1 MPYTINFSD
10 TINKQAITVEDGSV
24 PNQETSLQFPGKNS
38 NNYGQVIGANF
49 LHLLENFAKSS
60 PPQRPVEGQ
69 LWYDVSPGVNQLKV
83 YDGTNWVSSG
93 GLKKGGNQ
101 PGSAESTAGD
111 LWVDTGNQQLYL
123 FTGAGWILV
132 GPEFSTGL
140 SSGTKPESIAGT
152 DDVTHSIVKIQV
164 AGKVIAI
171 IASESF
177 TPKSNIAGFSTL
189 QPGVNLSLTD
199 VEGDGIPKMYGT
211 AEKADALVVGN
222 QTVSANNFLRS
233 DTTSSSDFGLKIKN
247 NAGVEVGLS
256 GTLKLSVEGQAGVLS
271 HQTAGSNID
280 FKVNDS
286 GVSRT
291 VMRID
296 STQKVGINT
305 TAPQQDLHV
314 VGNIL
319 INDGTTNNPA
329 IGKLIVQNA
338 TDSTSVGTGAITTIG
353 GVGISK
359 SLTVGENIKVGGNLT
374 VDAIMPNDNLTYDIG
389 SSDKRFLNVY
399 GNEFYGSFN
408 GALRGNLTG
417 PATLANQLTSPTT
430 FQMTGD
436 VSASGFQF
444 DGTGDLIK
452 TFSTTISNSF
462 ISNKQSTGTSQNT
475 DEVLINRTEG
485 TTGLFRTTVQNIL
498 STVPTPPVGSVIA
511 FAGANAPT
519 GWLLCDG
526 QEVNRSTYATLYGII
541 GLQYGTPSST
551 AVFKL
556 PDLRGRQVSGKDNM
570 GGTAANRLSTNIAI
584 NQVADTLGGTGG
596 AEEKLIAKEQL
607 PDHEHDLRADN
618 QDQFFVTRNI
628 ADAPTDPEV
637 VQSNGPTGTNTAQ
650 ALASSGS
657 VAGTKGQP
665 FNVMDP
671 FLTLNYIIY
680 AGATS

>member
-38 NNYGQVIGANF
+38 NNYGQVIGENF
-49 LHLLENFAKSS
+49 LHLLENFAKNSA
-60 PPQRPVEGQ
+60 PQRPIEGQ
-69 LWYDVSPGVNQLKV
+69 LWYDITPGINQLKV

-123 FTGAGWILV
+123 FTGSGWILV

-222 QTVSANNFLRS
+222 QTIAANNFLRS

-296 STQKVGINT
+296 ATQKVGINT
-305 TAPQQDLHV
+305 TAPTEALEV
-314 VGNIL
+314 LGNL
-319 INDGTTNNPA
+319 KTTGLDSSN
-329 IGKLIVQNA
+329 GKIIVDNS

-359 SLTVGENIKVGGNLT
+359 SLTVGENINVGGNIT
-374 VDAIMPNDNLTYDIG
+374 VDAIIPNDNLTHDIG
-389 SSDKRFLNVY
+389 STNKKFLNVY
-399 GNEFYGSFN
+399 GNQFYGSFN
-408 GALRGNLTG
+408 GNVSGSLNGV
-417 PATLANQLTSPTT
+417 ATQANQLTSATT

-436 VSASGFQF
+436 VSATGFTF
-444 DGTGDLIK
+444 DGTGDLVK
-452 TFSTTISNSF
+452 SFTTSISNAF

-556 PDLRGRQVSGKDNM
+556 PDLRGRQVTGKDNM
-570 GGTAANRLSTNIAI
+570 GGTSANVVVDT
-584 NQVADTLGGTGG
+584 VADALGGFGG
-596 AEEKLIAKEQL
+596 SEEKIIAKEQL

-618 QDQFFVTRNI
+618 QDQFYVIRNI

-637 VQSNGPTGTNTAQ
+637 IQFNGPTGINTAQ

>member
-10 TINKQAITVEDGSV
+10 TVNKTAITVEDGSV

-38 NNYGQVIGANF
+38 NNYGQVIGENF
-49 LHLLENFAKSS
+49 LHLLENFAKNSAPS
-60 PPQRPVEGQ
+60 RPVEGQ
-69 LWYDVSPGVNQLKV
+69 LWYDITPGINQLKV

-93 GLKKGGNQ
+93 GLRKGGNQ
-101 PGSAESTAGD
+101 PGASESTAGD

-140 SSGTKPESIAGT
+140 SSGTKPESIQGT
-152 DDVTHSIVKIQV
+152 DDLAHSIVKIQV
-164 AGKVIAI
+164 GGKVVAI
-171 IASESF
+171 ISSEQF
-177 TPKSNIAGFSTL
+177 TPKANIAGFSTL
-189 QPGVNLSLTD
+189 QPGVNLSATD

-211 AEKADALVVGN
+211 AEKADALVVGS
-222 QTVSANNFLRS
+222 QTVAANNFLRA

-296 STQKVGINT
+296 ATQKVGINT
-305 TAPQQDLHV
+305 TGPTEALHV

-319 INDGTTNNPA
+319 INDGGTNNNT
-329 IGKLIVQNA
+329 IGKLQVQNPN
-338 TDSTSVGTGAITTIG
+338 DSTSVGTGAITTLG

-359 SLTVGENIKVGGNLT
+359 SLTVGENVSIGGNLT
-374 VDAIMPNDNLTYDIG
+374 VDAIMPNDTLTHDIG
-389 SSDKRFLNVY
+389 ALDKKFANVY
-399 GNEFYGSFN
+399 GNQFYGAFN
-408 GALRGNLTG
+408 GSVSGSLNGV
-417 PATLANQLTSPTT
+417 ATQSNQLTSATT
-430 FQMTGD
+430 FQMSGD

-444 DGTGDLIK
+444 DGTGDLVK
-452 TFSTTISNSF
+452 TFTTTISNAF
-462 ISNKQSTGTSQNT
+462 ISNKESTGASQNS
-475 DEVLINRTEG
+475 DELLINRTEG
-485 TTGLFRTTVQNIL
+485 TTGLFRTTVKTIL
-498 STVPTPPVGSVIA
+498 DTVPTPPVGSVIA

-526 QEVNRSTYATLYGII
+526 QEVNRSTYSGLYGVI

-551 AVFKL
+551 SLFKL
-556 PDLRGRQVSGKDNM
+556 PDLRGRQVIGKDNM
-570 GGTAANRLSTNIAI
+570 GGTSANTVVDV
-584 NQVADTLGGTGG
+584 VADTLGGFGG
-596 AEEKLIAKEQL
+596 AEQKTIAKENL
-607 PDHEHDLRADN
+607 PEHEHDLRSDD
-618 QDQFFVTRNI
+618 QDQFYVTRNV

-637 VQSNGPTGTNTAQ
+637 IQFNGPTGINTAQ
-650 ALASSGS
+650 ALASSGG
-657 VAGTKGQP
+657 VVGATGEA

-680 AGATS
+680 AGATA

>member
-38 NNYGQVIGANF
+38 NNYGQVIGENF
-49 LHLLENFAKSS
+49 LHLLENFAKNSA
-60 PPQRPVEGQ
+60 PQRPIEGQ
-69 LWYDVSPGVNQLKV
+69 LWYDITPGINQLKV

-123 FTGAGWILV
+123 FTGSGWILV

-222 QTVSANNFLRS
+222 QTIAANNFLRS

-296 STQKVGINT
+296 ATQKVGINT
-305 TAPQQDLHV
+305 TAPTEALEV
-314 VGNIL
+314 LGNL
-319 INDGTTNNPA
+319 KTTGLDSSN
-329 IGKLIVQNA
+329 GKIIVDNS

-359 SLTVGENIKVGGNLT
+359 SLTVGENINVGGNIT
-374 VDAIMPNDNLTYDIG
+374 VDAIIPNDNLTHDIG
-389 SSDKRFLNVY
+389 STNKKFLNVY
-399 GNEFYGSFN
+399 GNQFYGSFN
-408 GALRGNLTG
+408 GNVSGSLNGV
-417 PATLANQLTSPTT
+417 ATQANQLTSATT

-436 VSASGFQF
+436 VSATGFTF
-444 DGTGDLIK
+444 DGTGDLVK
-452 TFSTTISNSF
+452 SFTTSISNAF

-556 PDLRGRQVSGKDNM
+556 PDLRGRQVTGKDNM
-570 GGTAANRLSTNIAI
+570 GGTSANV
-584 NQVADTLGGTGG
+584 VADTVADALGGFGG
-596 AEEKLIAKEQL
+596 SEEKIIAKEQL

-618 QDQFFVTRNI
+618 QDQFYVIRNI

-637 VQSNGPTGTNTAQ
+637 IQFNGPTGINTAQ

>member
-38 NNYGQVIGANF
+38 NNYGQVIGENF
-49 LHLLENFAKSS
+49 LHLLENFAKNSA
-60 PPQRPVEGQ
+60 PQRPIEGQ
-69 LWYDVSPGVNQLKV
+69 LWYDITPGINQLKV

-123 FTGAGWILV
+123 FTGSGWILV

-222 QTVSANNFLRS
+222 QTIAANNFLRS

-296 STQKVGINT
+296 ATQKVGINT
-305 TAPQQDLHV
+305 TAPTEALEV
-314 VGNIL
+314 LGNL
-319 INDGTTNNPA
+319 KTTGLDSSN
-329 IGKLIVQNA
+329 GKVIVDNS

-359 SLTVGENIKVGGNLT
+359 SLTVGENVNVGGNLS
-374 VDAIMPNDNLTYDIG
+374 VDAIMPNDNLTHDIG
-389 SSDKRFLNVY
+389 STNKKFLNVY
-399 GNEFYGSFN
+399 GNQFYGSFN
-408 GALRGNLTG
+408 GNVSGSLNGV
-417 PATLANQLTSPTT
+417 ATQANQLTSATT

-436 VSASGFQF
+436 VSATGFTF
-444 DGTGDLIK
+444 DGTGDLVK
-452 TFSTTISNSF
+452 SFTTSISNAF

-556 PDLRGRQVSGKDNM
+556 PDLRGRQVTGKDNM
-570 GGTAANRLSTNIAI
+570 GGTSANV
-584 NQVADTLGGTGG
+584 VADTVADALGGFGG
-596 AEEKLIAKEQL
+596 SEEKIIAKEQL

-618 QDQFFVTRNI
+618 QDQFYVIRNI

-637 VQSNGPTGTNTAQ
+637 IQFNGPTGINTAQ

>member
-1 MPYTINFSD
+1 MSRLIGKINIFSKILIFTFINVLLFMPKCFAEEHKEIKVGILLGFTGAVETLTPPMAESAELAFNEIAKNEDAVKDIGFKLLRAD
-10 TINKQAITVEDGSV
+10 TAC
-24 PNQETSLQFPGKNS
+24 
-38 NNYGQVIGANF
+38 NNI
-49 LHLLENFAKSS
+49 NFAKNSA
-60 PPQRPVEGQ
+60 PQRPIEGQ
-69 LWYDVSPGVNQLKV
+69 LWYDITPGINQLKV

-123 FTGAGWILV
+123 FTGSGWILV

-222 QTVSANNFLRS
+222 QTIAANNFLRS

-296 STQKVGINT
+296 ATQKVGINT
-305 TAPQQDLHV
+305 TAPTEALEV
-314 VGNIL
+314 LGNL
-319 INDGTTNNPA
+319 KTTGLDSSN
-329 IGKLIVQNA
+329 GKVIVDNS

-359 SLTVGENIKVGGNLT
+359 SLTVGENVNVGGNLS
-374 VDAIMPNDNLTYDIG
+374 VDAIMPNDNLTHDIG
-389 SSDKRFLNVY
+389 STNKKFLNVY
-399 GNEFYGSFN
+399 GNQFYGSFN
-408 GALRGNLTG
+408 GNVSGSLNGV
-417 PATLANQLTSPTT
+417 ATQANQLTSATT

-436 VSASGFQF
+436 VSATGFTF
-444 DGTGDLIK
+444 DGTGDLVK
-452 TFSTTISNSF
+452 SFTTSIPMIYSCVGGCRGFVFNDFKSA
-462 ISNKQSTGTSQNT
+462 SPLKA
-475 DEVLINRTEG
+475 VLILIDG
-485 TTGLFRTTVQNIL
+485 TTSPIIIPSDSKYAAHLPSLPNCNNCVLLAALWTLRSQTKQCF
-498 STVPTPPVGSVIA
+498 TP
-511 FAGANAPT
+511 F
-519 GWLLCDG
+519 
-526 QEVNRSTYATLYGII
+526 
-541 GLQYGTPSST
+541 
-551 AVFKL
+551 
-556 PDLRGRQVSGKDNM
+556 
-570 GGTAANRLSTNIAI
+570 
-584 NQVADTLGGTGG
+584 
-596 AEEKLIAKEQL
+596 
-607 PDHEHDLRADN
+607 
-618 QDQFFVTRNI
+618 
-628 ADAPTDPEV
+628 
-637 VQSNGPTGTNTAQ
+637 
-650 ALASSGS
+650 
-657 VAGTKGQP
+657 
-665 FNVMDP
+665 
-671 FLTLNYIIY
+671 
-680 AGATS
+680 

>member
-38 NNYGQVIGANF
+38 NNYGQVIGENF
-49 LHLLENFAKSS
+49 LHLLENFAKNSA
-60 PPQRPVEGQ
+60 PQRPIEGQ
-69 LWYDVSPGVNQLKV
+69 LWYDITPGINQLKV

-123 FTGAGWILV
+123 FTGSGWILV

-177 TPKSNIAGFSTL
+177 TPKANIAGFSTL

-222 QTVSANNFLRS
+222 QTIAANNFLRS

-296 STQKVGINT
+296 ATQKVGINT
-305 TAPQQDLHV
+305 TAPTEALEV
-314 VGNIL
+314 LGNL
-319 INDGTTNNPA
+319 RTTGLDSSN
-329 IGKLIVQNA
+329 GKIIVDNS
-338 TDSTSVGTGAITTIG
+338 TDSSSVGTGAITTIG

-359 SLTVGENIKVGGNLT
+359 SLTVGENVNVGGNLT
-374 VDAIMPNDNLTYDIG
+374 VDAIVPNDNLTHDIG
-389 SSDKRFLNVY
+389 STSKKFLNVY
-399 GNEFYGSFN
+399 GNQFYGSFN
-408 GALRGNLTG
+408 GNVSGSLNGV
-417 PATLANQLTSPTT
+417 ATQANQLTSATT

-436 VSASGFQF
+436 VSATGFTF
-444 DGTGDLIK
+444 DGTGDLVK
-452 TFSTTISNSF
+452 SFSTTISNAF

-498 STVPTPPVGSVIA
+498 NTVPTPPVGSVIA

-556 PDLRGRQVSGKDNM
+556 PDLRGRQVTGKDNM
-570 GGTAANRLSTNIAI
+570 GGTSANVVSDT
-584 NQVADTLGGTGG
+584 VADTLGGFGG
-596 AEEKLIAKEQL
+596 AEEKTIAKEQL

-618 QDQFFVTRNI
+618 QDQFFVIRNI

-637 VQSNGPTGTNTAQ
+637 VQFNGPTGINTAQ
-650 ALASSGS
+650 ALATSGS
-657 VAGTKGQP
+657 VAGTIGQP

-671 FLTLNYIIY
+671 FLTMNYIIY

>member
-10 TINKQAITVEDGSV
+10 TINKQPITVEDGSV

-38 NNYGQVIGANF
+38 NNYGQVIGENF
-49 LHLLENFAKSS
+49 LHLLENFAKNSA
-60 PPQRPVEGQ
+60 PQRPIEGQ
-69 LWYDVSPGVNQLKV
+69 LWYDITPGINQLKV

-101 PGSAESTAGD
+101 PGASESTAGD

-123 FTGAGWILV
+123 FTGSGWILV

-152 DDVTHSIVKIQV
+152 DDITHSIVKIQV

-211 AEKADALVVGN
+211 AEKADALVVGS
-222 QTVSANNFLRS
+222 QTVPANNFLRS
-233 DTTSSSDFGLKIKN
+233 DTTSSSDFGLRIKN
-247 NAGVEVGLS
+247 NSGIEVGLS

-280 FKVNDS
+280 IKVNDN

-291 VMRID
+291 VMRVD

-305 TAPQQDLHV
+305 TAPTEALEV
-314 VGNIL
+314 LGNL
-319 INDGTTNNPA
+319 KTTGLDSSNGKIIVDNN
-329 IGKLIVQNA
+329 

-359 SLTVGENIKVGGNLT
+359 SLTVGENANVGGNLT
-374 VDAIMPNDNLTYDIG
+374 VDAILPNDNLTHDIG
-389 SSDKRFLNVY
+389 TNTNRFLNVY
-399 GNEFYGSFN
+399 GNQFYGSFN
-408 GALRGNLTG
+408 GNVSGSLNGV
-417 PATLANQLTSPTT
+417 ATQANQLTSATT

-436 VSASGFQF
+436 VSATGFTF
-444 DGTGDLIK
+444 DGTGDLVK
-452 TFSTTISNSF
+452 SFTTTISNAF
-462 ISNKQSTGTSQNT
+462 ISNKQSTGTSQNS
-475 DEVLINRTEG
+475 DEVLINRTDG

-498 STVPTPPVGSVIA
+498 DTVPTPPVGSVVA
-511 FAGANAPT
+511 YAGANAPT

-526 QEVNRSTYATLYGII
+526 QEVNRSTYSTLYATI

-556 PDLRGRQVSGKDNM
+556 PDLRGRQVTGKDNM
-570 GGTAANRLSTNIAI
+570 GGTSADRVTDA
-584 NQVADTLGGTGG
+584 VADSLGGFGG
-596 AEEKLIAKEQL
+596 GEEKLIAKEQL
-607 PDHEHDLRADN
+607 PDHEHDLRSDS
-618 QDQFFVTRNI
+618 QDQFYITRNV

-637 VQSNGPTGTNTAQ
+637 IQYNGPTGINTAQ
-650 ALASSGS
+650 ALATSGG
-657 VAGTKGQP
+657 VTGTIAQP

>member
-38 NNYGQVIGANF
+38 NNYGQVIGENF
-49 LHLLENFAKSS
+49 LHLLENFAKNSA
-60 PPQRPVEGQ
+60 PQRPIEGQ
-69 LWYDVSPGVNQLKV
+69 LWYDITPGINQLKV

-123 FTGAGWILV
+123 FTGSGWILV

-222 QTVSANNFLRS
+222 QTIAANNFLRS

-296 STQKVGINT
+296 ATQKVGINT
-305 TAPQQDLHV
+305 TAPTEALEV
-314 VGNIL
+314 LGNL
-319 INDGTTNNPA
+319 KTTGLDSSN
-329 IGKLIVQNA
+329 GKVIVDNS

-359 SLTVGENIKVGGNLT
+359 SLTVGENVNVGGNLS
-374 VDAIMPNDNLTYDIG
+374 VDAIIPNDNLTHDIG
-389 SSDKRFLNVY
+389 STNKKFLNVY
-399 GNEFYGSFN
+399 GNQFYGSFN
-408 GALRGNLTG
+408 GNVSGSLNGV
-417 PATLANQLTSPTT
+417 ATQANQLTSATT

-436 VSASGFQF
+436 VSATGFTF
-444 DGTGDLIK
+444 DGTGDLVK
-452 TFSTTISNSF
+452 SFTTSISNAF

-556 PDLRGRQVSGKDNM
+556 PDLRGRQVTGKDNM
-570 GGTAANRLSTNIAI
+570 GGTSANV
-584 NQVADTLGGTGG
+584 VADTVADALGGFGG
-596 AEEKLIAKEQL
+596 SEEKTIAKEQL

-618 QDQFFVTRNI
+618 QDQFYVIRNI

-637 VQSNGPTGTNTAQ
+637 IQFNGPTGINTAQ

>member
-38 NNYGQVIGANF
+38 NNYGQVIGENF
-49 LHLLENFAKSS
+49 LHLLENFAKNSA
-60 PPQRPVEGQ
+60 PQRPIEGQ
-69 LWYDVSPGVNQLKV
+69 LWYDITPGINQLKV

-123 FTGAGWILV
+123 FTGSGWILV

-222 QTVSANNFLRS
+222 QTIAANNFLRS

-296 STQKVGINT
+296 ATQKVGINT
-305 TAPQQDLHV
+305 TAPTEALEV
-314 VGNIL
+314 LGNL
-319 INDGTTNNPA
+319 KTTGLDSSN
-329 IGKLIVQNA
+329 GKIIVDNS

-359 SLTVGENIKVGGNLT
+359 SLTVGENINVGGNIT
-374 VDAIMPNDNLTYDIG
+374 VDAIIPNDNLTHDIG
-389 SSDKRFLNVY
+389 STNKKFLNVY
-399 GNEFYGSFN
+399 GNQFYGSFN
-408 GALRGNLTG
+408 GNVSGSLNGV
-417 PATLANQLTSPTT
+417 ATQANQLTSATT

-436 VSASGFQF
+436 VSATGFTF
-444 DGTGDLIK
+444 DGTGDLVK
-452 TFSTTISNSF
+452 SFTTSISNAF

-475 DEVLINRTEG
+475 DELLINRTEG

-556 PDLRGRQVSGKDNM
+556 PDLRGRQVTGKDNM
-570 GGTAANRLSTNIAI
+570 GGTSANV
-584 NQVADTLGGTGG
+584 VADTVADALGGFGG
-596 AEEKLIAKEQL
+596 SEEKIIAKEQL

-618 QDQFFVTRNI
+618 QDQFYVIRNI

-637 VQSNGPTGTNTAQ
+637 IQFNGPTGINTAQ